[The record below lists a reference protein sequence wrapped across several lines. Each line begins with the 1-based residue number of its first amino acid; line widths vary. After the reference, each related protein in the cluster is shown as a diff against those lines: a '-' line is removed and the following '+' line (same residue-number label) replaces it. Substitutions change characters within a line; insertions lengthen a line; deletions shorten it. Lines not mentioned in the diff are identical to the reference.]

1 MNSEIIKKLVKI
13 EKLKYEIIKDILPQK
28 ALHRLNNFEKEAMTI
43 IKDIAVSVMSESCEK
58 SEAEAKKEV
67 KRLRLIFYN

>member
-1 MNSEIIKKLVKI
+1 MNSEIIKKLIKI
-13 EKLKYEIIKDILPQK
+13 ERLKYEIIKDILPKK

-58 SEAEAKKEV
+58 SEDEVEKQVKKV
-67 KRLRLIFYN
+67 KVDFL